1 MMLAIR
7 IDNNIIV
14 IIMLITMIMMII
26 KLIIVIIIIIITM
39 CMGNFA
45 MHLGIFATSSW
56 DFCYQ
61 WQFCYPSW
69 HLFDLR
75 RQFCY
80 KNSHFATLAFVDFG
94 RFATLG

>member
-14 IIMLITMIMMII
+14 IIMLITMIVMII
-26 KLIIVIIIIIITM
+26 KLIIVIIIIITM

-61 WQFCYPSW
+61 WQFCYPSL